1 MKRYLLRLLVV
12 LAVTAAIIGLGYLW
26 RSSPAASLVSDS
38 GHHGPPSVEGP
49 LALPVGEDGR
59 GGAAGLS
66 SLDDLGATILI
77 GVGVLGVVVFIDTLR
92 RRRNPVVRRS
102 E

>member
-1 MKRYLLRLLVV
+1 MKRYLRR
-12 LAVTAAIIGLGYLW
+12 LAVVAVIIALIIGLGYLW

-38 GHHGPPSVEGP
+38 GRRGQQSVEGP

-77 GVGVLGVVVFIDTLR
+77 GVGALGVVVFIDTLR
-92 RRRNPVVRRS
+92 RRRHPVVRRS

>member
-1 MKRYLLRLLVV
+1 MKRYAVRLLVV

-26 RSSPAASLVSDS
+26 RSTSAASWVSDA
-38 GHHGPPSVEGP
+38 GHHGDQGAGNS
-49 LALPVGEDGR
+49 LALPAGGDRR

-66 SLDDLGATILI
+66 SLDDLGSTILI